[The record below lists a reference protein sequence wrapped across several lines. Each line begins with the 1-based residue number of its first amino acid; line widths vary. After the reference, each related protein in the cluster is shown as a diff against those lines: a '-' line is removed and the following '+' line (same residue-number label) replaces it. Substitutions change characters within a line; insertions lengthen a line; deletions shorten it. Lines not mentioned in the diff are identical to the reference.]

1 MVKLMKV
8 LLVGGGGREN
18 AIGEALVRGGAELYV
33 VSKHRNPGL
42 SRLAREYGLAKET
55 DVPRVLEFAE
65 KWGIEIAFIGPESPL
80 ERGIVN
86 ALEEKGIPAVGPT
99 REAAQLETNKAFAR
113 SLMERHEIPG
123 RKLFRVF
130 EDVSEMREWIDDFG
144 KPVVVKPLGLTGGKG
159 VKVVGYQLRDNDEA
173 KAYAEEL
180 IGKDGKVL
188 IEERTDGVEFTF
200 QVFTDGKKVIPM
212 PLAQDYPHAY
222 ENDEGPITGGMGS
235 YSCANGLL
243 PFVTREDYE
252 KALET
257 LKATV
262 EAMRKEGIPYKGI
275 LYGQFMLS
283 KDGPVLIEYNARFG
297 DPEAMNVLP
306 LLRTS
311 LLEIAEGIVDG
322 NLGKAEFE
330 NKATVVKY
338 LAPRGYPVSP
348 VKGVKVEVNEGAI
361 AEAGARLYYA
371 SIDESFT
378 LLGSRAIA
386 VVGIAESLDEA
397 ESIAQNAIGHVRGEL
412 FYRRDV
418 GTRRSVEKRI
428 RIMKGFGKEF
438 EPNSC

>member
-1 MVKLMKV
+1 MRV

-18 AIGEALVRGGAELYV
+18 AIGEALVRAGAELYV

-42 SRLAREYGLAKET
+42 AGLAKDYGLAKET
-55 DVPRVLEFAE
+55 DVGKVLDYAE
-65 KWGIEIAFIGPESPL
+65 KFGIELAFIGPEAPL
-80 ERGIVN
+80 ERGIVDT
-86 ALEEKGIPAVGPT
+86 LEENGIPAVGPT
-99 REAAQLETNKAFAR
+99 KEAARLETDKAFAR
-113 SLMERHEIPG
+113 SLMEEHEIPG

-130 EDVSEMREWIDDFG
+130 SDVSEMRSWIDDFG
-144 KPVVVKPLGLTGGKG
+144 RPVVVKPLGLTGGKG

-173 KAYAEEL
+173 KAYAEGL
-180 IGKDGKVL
+180 IRKDGKVL

-200 QVFTDGKKVIPM
+200 QVFTDGKKVVPM

-243 PFVTREDYE
+243 PFVSREDYK

-257 LKATV
+257 LKATIK
-262 EAMRKEGIPYKGI
+262 AMRKNGTPYKGI
-275 LYGQFMLS
+275 LYGQFMLG
-283 KDGPVLIEYNARFG
+283 KDDPIIIEYNARFG

-306 LLRTS
+306 LLKTS
-311 LLEIAEGIVDG
+311 LLDISEGIVDG

-330 NKATVVKY
+330 KKATVVKY
-338 LAPRGYPVSP
+338 LAPKGYPLNP
-348 VKGVKVEVNEGAI
+348 IKGIKVQVDEEAI
-361 AEAGARLYYA
+361 AETGAKLYYA
-371 SIDESFT
+371 SIDENFT

-386 VVGIAESLDEA
+386 VVGIAETLEEA
-397 ESIAQNAIGHVRGEL
+397 EGIAQSAIGHVKGEL

-418 GTRRSVEKRI
+418 GTRESVERRI
-428 RIMKGFGKEF
+428 RLMKEIGKDF

>member
-1 MVKLMKV
+1 MKV

-42 SRLAREYGLAKET
+42 ARLAKGYGLARET

-65 KWGIEIAFIGPESPL
+65 KWGVDLAFIGPEAPL
-80 ERGIVN
+80 ERGIVD
-86 ALEEKGIPAVGPT
+86 ALEESGIPAVGPS
-99 REAAQLETNKAFAR
+99 RKAAQLETNKAFAR
-113 SLMERHEIPG
+113 AFMERHEIPG

-130 EDVSEMREWIDDFG
+130 EDVSEMRSWVDDFG

-159 VKVVGYQLRDNDEA
+159 VKVVGYQLGDNEEA

-180 IGKDGKVL
+180 IRRDGKVL

-262 EAMRKEGIPYKGI
+262 EATRKEGIPYKGI

-283 KDGPVLIEYNARFG
+283 RDGPVIIEYNARFG

-306 LLRTS
+306 LLRTG
-311 LLEIAEGIVDG
+311 LLEVAEGIVDG
-322 NLGKAEFE
+322 RLRKAEFE

-348 VKGVKVEVNEGAI
+348 VNGVKVEVNEGAI

-386 VVGIAESLDEA
+386 VVGISDTLEEA
-397 ESIAQNAIGHVRGEL
+397 ETIAQNAVSYVKGEL

-418 GTRRSVEKRI
+418 GTRKSVEKRI
-428 RIMKGFGKEF
+428 ETLRNLGKDF

>member
-1 MVKLMKV
+1 MKV

-18 AIGEALVRGGAELYV
+18 AIGEALVRSGAELYV

-42 SRLAREYGLAKET
+42 ARLANDYGLAGET
-55 DVPRVLEFAE
+55 DIEKVIEFA
-65 KWGIEIAFIGPESPL
+65 KRWGIELAFIGPEAPL
-80 ERGIVN
+80 EKGIVDSF
-86 ALEEKGIPAVGPT
+86 ESEGIPAVGPT
-99 REAAQLETNKAFAR
+99 KEAAQLETNKAFAR
-113 SLMERHEIPG
+113 SLMEKYEIPG

-130 EDVSEMREWIDDFG
+130 EDVSEMRSWIDDFG
-144 KPVVVKPLGLTGGKG
+144 RPVVVKPLGLTGGKG
-159 VKVVGYQLRDNDEA
+159 VKVVGYQLQDNEEA
-173 KAYAEEL
+173 KAYAKEL
-180 IGKDGKVL
+180 IQKDGKVL

-200 QVFTDGKKVIPM
+200 QVFTDGKRVLPM

-222 ENDEGPITGGMGS
+222 EGDEGPITGGMGS
-235 YSCANGLL
+235 YSCSSHVL
-243 PFVTREDYE
+243 PFVLREDYE

-262 EAMRKEGIPYKGI
+262 EAMRKNGTPYKGI

-283 KDGPVLIEYNARFG
+283 KDGPVIIEYNARFG

-306 LLRTS
+306 LLKTS

-330 NKATVVKY
+330 KKATVVKY
-338 LAPRGYPVSP
+338 LAPKGYPLNP
-348 VKGVKVEVNEGAI
+348 IKGVKVQVDEKAI
-361 AEAGARLYYA
+361 AKTGAKLYYA
-371 SIDESFT
+371 SIDENFT

-386 VVGIAESLDEA
+386 VVGVADTLEEA
-397 ESIAQNAIGHVRGEL
+397 EKIAQNAIGHVKGEL

-418 GTRRSVEKRI
+418 GTRESVEKRI
-428 RIMKGFGKEF
+428 GLMREFGKEF

>member
-1 MVKLMKV
+1 MKV

-18 AIGEALVRGGAELYV
+18 AIGEALVRSGAELYV
-33 VSKHRNPGL
+33 VSRHKNPGL
-42 SRLAREYGLAKET
+42 ARLARGYGLVRET
-55 DVPRVLEFAE
+55 DTEKVLELAR
-65 KWGIEIAFIGPESPL
+65 KWGVDLAFIGPEAPL
-80 ERGIVN
+80 EKGIVDS
-86 ALEEKGIPAVGPT
+86 LEREGIPAVGPT
-99 REAAQLETNKAFAR
+99 KEAARLETNKAFAR
-113 SLMERHEIPG
+113 SLMERYEIPG

-130 EDVSEMREWIDDFG
+130 NDISEMRSWIDDFG
-144 KPVVVKPLGLTGGKG
+144 RPIVVKPLGLTGGKG
-159 VKVVGYQLRDNDEA
+159 VKVIGYQLRDNEEA

-180 IGKDGKVL
+180 IRKDGRVL

-200 QVFTDGKKVIPM
+200 QVFTDGKRVIPM

-222 ENDEGPITGGMGS
+222 EGDKGPITGGMGS
-235 YSCANGLL
+235 YSCSSHLL
-243 PFVTREDYE
+243 PFVPREDYE

-262 EAMRKEGIPYKGI
+262 EAMRKNGTPYRGI

-283 KDGPVLIEYNARFG
+283 KDGPVIIEYNARFG
-297 DPEAMNVLP
+297 DPEAINVLP
-306 LLRTS
+306 LLKSS

-338 LAPRGYPVSP
+338 LAPRGYPLSP
-348 VKGVKVEVNEGAI
+348 VRGVKVEVDEKAV
-361 AEAGARLYYA
+361 EDAGARLYYA

-386 VVGIAESLDEA
+386 AVGIADTLEEA
-397 ESIAQNAIGHVRGEL
+397 ERIAEKVVPHVRGEL

-418 GTRRSVEKRI
+418 GTRESVEKRI
-428 RIMKGFGKEF
+428 GMMREFGREF

>member
-1 MVKLMKV
+1 MKV

-18 AIGEALVRGGAELYV
+18 AIGEALVRSGAELYV
-33 VSKHRNPGL
+33 VSRHRNPGL
-42 SRLAREYGLAKET
+42 ARLAKDYSLARETDIEKVIELA
-55 DVPRVLEFAE
+55 RG
-65 KWGIEIAFIGPESPL
+65 WGIELAFIGPEAPL
-80 ERGIVN
+80 EKGIVDS
-86 ALEEKGIPAVGPT
+86 LEREGIPAVGPT
-99 REAAQLETNKAFAR
+99 KDAAQIETNKAFAR
-113 SLMERHEIPG
+113 SLMEKYEIPG

-130 EDVSEMREWIDDFG
+130 EDVSEMRSWIDDFG
-144 KPVVVKPLGLTGGKG
+144 RPVVVKPLGLTGGKG
-159 VKVVGYQLRDNDEA
+159 VKVVGHQLRDNDEA

-180 IGKDGKVL
+180 IRKDGRVL

-200 QVFTDGKKVIPM
+200 QVFTDGKRVIPM

-222 ENDEGPITGGMGS
+222 EDDKGPITGGMGS
-235 YSCANGLL
+235 YSCSSHVL
-243 PFVTREDYE
+243 PFVPREDYE
-252 KALET
+252 KALGT

-262 EAMRKEGIPYKGI
+262 EAMRKNGTPYKGI

-283 KDGPVLIEYNARFG
+283 KDGPVIIEYNARFG

-306 LLRTS
+306 LLRTG

-338 LAPRGYPVSP
+338 LAPKGYPLSP
-348 VKGVKVEVNEGAI
+348 VKGVKVQVDDKAVE
-361 AEAGARLYYA
+361 EAGAKLYYA
-371 SIDESFT
+371 SIDENFT

-386 VVGIAESLDEA
+386 VVGIADTLEEA
-397 ESIAQNAIGHVRGEL
+397 EKMAQNAVGYVKGEL

-418 GTRRSVEKRI
+418 GTRESVEKRI
-428 RIMKGFGKEF
+428 RLMREFGKEF